1 MADAIDNENSP
12 VLGTSETQELQWST
26 AKVKDALAWHT
37 PTTEQARK
45 GLGTKTSRSSNDLP
59 GIVAASEA
67 LPHVV
72 SETDLAARSETN
84 VFRLSDANINRA
96 FSSTTQKA
104 SSPVGRKALDALN
117 RDDSSADSLS
127 AEQRSLS
134 AERQQLRRNVST
146 ETSTFA
152 DYVISRAGKLVVAM
166 VGLPARG
173 KSFIAM
179 SIKRHLDWLGL
190 ETRIFNAGNYRRELA
205 QGEEQGSAFFDPTN
219 KDGAEIRRRCAEAA
233 LRDALSCLTDPA
245 GNVCVAI
252 FDATNTTFD
261 RRRWLKE
268 EVAAAAE
275 QLASSSNS

>member
-1 MADAIDNENSP
+1 MAEAADTENSP
-12 VLGTSETQELQWST
+12 VLGTSEKKELQWST

-37 PTTEQARK
+37 PTDPTARK

-59 GIVAASEA
+59 GIVAQTSEA
-67 LPHVV
+67 IPHVV

-104 SSPVGRKALDALN
+104 SSPVGKKALDALE
-117 RDDSSADSLS
+117 RDDSSADSHA

-166 VGLPARG
+166 V
-173 KSFIAM
+173 
-179 SIKRHLDWLGL
+179 
-190 ETRIFNAGNYRRELA
+190 
-205 QGEEQGSAFFDPTN
+205 
-219 KDGAEIRRRCAEAA
+219 
-233 LRDALSCLTDPA
+233 
-245 GNVCVAI
+245 
-252 FDATNTTFD
+252 
-261 RRRWLKE
+261 
-268 EVAAAAE
+268 
-275 QLASSSNS
+275 SSVVSHTACTPH